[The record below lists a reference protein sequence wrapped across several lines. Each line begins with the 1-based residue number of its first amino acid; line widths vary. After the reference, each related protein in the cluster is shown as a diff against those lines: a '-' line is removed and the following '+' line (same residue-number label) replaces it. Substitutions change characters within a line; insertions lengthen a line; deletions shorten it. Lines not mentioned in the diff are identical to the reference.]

1 MNRSEYEELIEKGYT
16 EEEIK
21 VSLDDVSRMEI
32 SDSPLGPGREDRG
45 VTVRDAEGIEK
56 KTSSIMMGYNKQG
69 IVLEN
74 GQYVSWEEVELAI
87 NETLSNNKENTVCI
101 CKKNGKR
108 IEPAAIVED
117 ILERSIEKTYLTRE
131 TSDKISNQQAAEVS
145 IHEGEKEYP
154 KGIEMLGN
162 NGIQL
167 PDGKYVSR
175 QEIELAL
182 QDYIILTGPEPVI
195 TPPVE
200 PVISPIEPVI
210 SPVQP
215 VIPPMEPIQP
225 TDEVIPQKE
234 EPKEEI
240 KPSRK
245 NEVFKVI
252 KRIYHEMSWVPLA
265 VGIIAEV
272 IAGFGKEDVIS
283 KQEIMRKATALGYDT
298 SVVESIDTKIETAEE
313 TVERL
318 FGDVEVGGK
327 VYVPEGVEYYSSSDH
342 KYGGTNRRGV
352 IGEGSR
358 QAGEYNVDGFSILK
372 DGRIHEVEWNKGEDL
387 VSVLQEISK
396 ETNTPIED
404 LIPMV
409 HIGGP
414 VAGWLDVY
422 DLFNEKEKEPQVTD
436 RTVILDETNTYEGV
450 IEDFTGDTIT
460 INNGK
465 EDVTLKVKKDDGS
478 FVQDGDIIIGSD
490 GQQYEMTD
498 IEVNEMDV
506 IDVEEVVTGS
516 KINWSI
522 KNITL
527 EETLAIAGLTAAAM
541 YVSKKIPRKE
551 MVEMTEAQIN
561 SLIAQEEK
569 EFIDVKGEY
578 EGISAFNKAT
588 QTLVGKQFTPPMTAS
603 ESLRNELIRQNIT
616 VENINDMSNN
626 VTGGKA
632 K

>member
-283 KQEIMRKATALGYDT
+283 KQEIMRKATALGYD
-298 SVVESIDTKIETAEE
+298 K
-313 TVERL
+313 
-318 FGDVEVGGK
+318 
-327 VYVPEGVEYYSSSDH
+327 
-342 KYGGTNRRGV
+342 
-352 IGEGSR
+352 
-358 QAGEYNVDGFSILK
+358 
-372 DGRIHEVEWNKGEDL
+372 
-387 VSVLQEISK
+387 
-396 ETNTPIED
+396 
-404 LIPMV
+404 
-409 HIGGP
+409 
-414 VAGWLDVY
+414 
-422 DLFNEKEKEPQVTD
+422 
-436 RTVILDETNTYEGV
+436 
-450 IEDFTGDTIT
+450 
-460 INNGK
+460 
-465 EDVTLKVKKDDGS
+465 
-478 FVQDGDIIIGSD
+478 
-490 GQQYEMTD
+490 
-498 IEVNEMDV
+498 
-506 IDVEEVVTGS
+506 
-516 KINWSI
+516 
-522 KNITL
+522 
-527 EETLAIAGLTAAAM
+527 
-541 YVSKKIPRKE
+541 
-551 MVEMTEAQIN
+551 
-561 SLIAQEEK
+561 
-569 EFIDVKGEY
+569 
-578 EGISAFNKAT
+578 
-588 QTLVGKQFTPPMTAS
+588 
-603 ESLRNELIRQNIT
+603 
-616 VENINDMSNN
+616 
-626 VTGGKA
+626 
-632 K
+632 